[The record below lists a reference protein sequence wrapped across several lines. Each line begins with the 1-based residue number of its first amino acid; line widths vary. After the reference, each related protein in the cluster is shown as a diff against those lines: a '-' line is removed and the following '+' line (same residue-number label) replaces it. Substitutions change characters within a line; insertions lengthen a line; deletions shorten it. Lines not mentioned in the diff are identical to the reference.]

1 MRIHWRLLLK
11 ILSPLSMLYIVME
24 YCEGGDLGSVIKKC
38 RRSSQR
44 LPEDT
49 IWSYFSQLVQ
59 ALDACHN
66 GMPVSSTNPDAG
78 TTPAILHRD
87 IKPENV
93 FLNHEEH
100 IKLGDFGLSKQL
112 GTQRTFANTYVGTP
126 YYMSP
131 ELATGSSYDIKSD
144 IWALGCV
151 VFELC
156 ALSPPFD
163 ATSQAELTIKI
174 KSGQVPCLPR
184 GYSRELGDVIR
195 EMLALNPR
203 RRPTTRQLLDVPQI
217 KFTLKTLD
225 LTDFA
230 KQLRSKEA
238 SLVAREEAVDER
250 EAAINRQGTHSEF
263 SADALTEQLQ
273 QTRLEL
279 ESREAVL
286 HNRAAY
292 LDQQQAMLMDQ
303 FEIFKARE
311 AEFQTLLQME
321 VEARVAAEKES
332 WRAAMLRGPRVSD
345 LSSRNRTT
353 GAQDREAGSSR
364 EGAISA
370 SSSAVPVTSTSARP
384 SATARPVP
392 LPRRVSG
399 DASMEGITRRAT
411 KLAVGSGASGAR
423 RRRSAIN
430 DLALPAGK
438 DSTASDGW
446 IDTAAES
453 PEENDAQGRPERIR
467 STHSNSTRASPPS
480 DTIPASSSLAE
491 QYGHGPIP
499 RKSMP
504 RTSAV
509 TRLLEREGYNP
520 AADKSDV
527 TMKDATIDEKEN
539 DSMASSGNILR
550 SQMQKARR
558 VTLEQRLA
566 QEAAEEAM
574 EELRRQ
580 REEDK
585 LAQTQDKQH
594 KGESDGESA
603 AGDTEAQPQ
612 RSHAESE
619 ATAKDTRKSA
629 WSDNVPIY
637 DISNDP
643 DLPSPFL
650 RKTKVS
656 PPPQVLKKIKAT
668 APTFTQRSAAVRA
681 ATNAQAQATNALAR
695 EPPNDRPCAGTN
707 RTTAPLPIRR
717 STTSNV
723 SSSAA
728 YSGPSSRLLA
738 NARPPARPSLSTHAL
753 PRRSAVPPLRE

>member
-1 MRIHWRLLLK
+1 
-11 ILSPLSMLYIVME
+11 MLYIVME

-66 GMPVSSTNPDAG
+66 GMPVSTTNPDAG

-230 KQLRSKEA
+230 KQLRAKET

-263 SADALTEQLQ
+263 SADEVTQQLQ

-279 ESREAVL
+279 L
-286 HNRAAY
+286 
-292 LDQQQAMLMDQ
+292 
-303 FEIFKARE
+303 
-311 AEFQTLLQME
+311 
-321 VEARVAAEKES
+321 
-332 WRAAMLRGPRVSD
+332 
-345 LSSRNRTT
+345 TT
-353 GAQDREAGSSR
+353 G
-364 EGAISA
+364 
-370 SSSAVPVTSTSARP
+370 
-384 SATARPVP
+384 
-392 LPRRVSG
+392 
-399 DASMEGITRRAT
+399 
-411 KLAVGSGASGAR
+411 
-423 RRRSAIN
+423 
-430 DLALPAGK
+430 
-438 DSTASDGW
+438 
-446 IDTAAES
+446 
-453 PEENDAQGRPERIR
+453 
-467 STHSNSTRASPPS
+467 
-480 DTIPASSSLAE
+480 
-491 QYGHGPIP
+491 Y
-499 RKSMP
+499 
-504 RTSAV
+504 
-509 TRLLEREGYNP
+509 
-520 AADKSDV
+520 
-527 TMKDATIDEKEN
+527 
-539 DSMASSGNILR
+539 
-550 SQMQKARR
+550 
-558 VTLEQRLA
+558 
-566 QEAAEEAM
+566 
-574 EELRRQ
+574 
-580 REEDK
+580 
-585 LAQTQDKQH
+585 
-594 KGESDGESA
+594 
-603 AGDTEAQPQ
+603 
-612 RSHAESE
+612 
-619 ATAKDTRKSA
+619 
-629 WSDNVPIY
+629 
-637 DISNDP
+637 
-643 DLPSPFL
+643 
-650 RKTKVS
+650 
-656 PPPQVLKKIKAT
+656 
-668 APTFTQRSAAVRA
+668 
-681 ATNAQAQATNALAR
+681 
-695 EPPNDRPCAGTN
+695 
-707 RTTAPLPIRR
+707 
-717 STTSNV
+717 
-723 SSSAA
+723 
-728 YSGPSSRLLA
+728 
-738 NARPPARPSLSTHAL
+738 
-753 PRRSAVPPLRE
+753 